1 MGARADVV
9 DNGQNAIEILDEGR
23 WTHDFASCESFVCAG
38 CEKSGSPR
46 SPTRPPLAATLPRK
60 RGRDWNPF
68 VKSSS
73 ACPTDNPNNQNLC
86 AALNQFDTHLRAGR
100 ATCAVLPRRLWV
112 VGGISIV
119 PEHFQDDGSSDQ
131 RLELGLQGIG
141 FILLVN
147 LIAVDME

>member
-1 MGARADVV
+1 MISLLASHSFAQAARNPVRHDPPP
-9 DNGQNAIEILDEGR
+9 GR
-23 WTHDFASCESFVCAG
+23 LW
-38 CEKSGSPR
+38 
-46 SPTRPPLAATLPRK
+46 RPPSPASA
-60 RGRDWNPF
+60 GRDWNPF